1 MKNSNE
7 WIQDIKEKADAR
19 FAEQKRRRKIIAGVS
34 SSAACL
40 ALILCSALML
50 PNTFDS
56 GLTIGVDSSGTTQT
70 LDNSTTPQH
79 PGSSDSQIGA
89 AEPSEEQPDNPP
101 APGPSSESPKPDNP
115 TSTPGTEPEQP
126 NITPLDF
133 TVNNIIGQMSG
144 AKPYRD
150 PAEHYTETWSAQQMV
165 GYLGVDLAQLSTYL
179 PKDLAYVKRDG
190 FTVTYHNDGNIVEDF
205 ASFSYTGT
213 DRRTLTVLASKVG
226 TPYDAV
232 YSLETDN
239 TERIGGVE
247 VLIGGMSKDGTSN
260 DYDFFYA
267 DFEAD
272 GINYRVKADN
282 LTGEEFY
289 KAVEGIIGLK

>member
-7 WIQDIKEKADAR
+7 WIQDIKVKADVR
-19 FAEQKRRRKIIAGVS
+19 FAEQKRRRKIIVSVS

-50 PNTFDS
+50 PNMFDS

-89 AEPSEEQPDNPP
+89 AEPSEEQ
-101 APGPSSESPKPDNP
+101 PDNP

-165 GYLGVDLAQLSTYL
+165 GYLGVDLTQLSPYL
-179 PKDLAYVKRDG
+179 PEDLAYVKRDG
-190 FTVTYHNDGNIVEDF
+190 FTVTFHNDGNIVEDF

-213 DRRTLTVLASKVG
+213 DGRTLTVLASKVG
-226 TPYDAV
+226 TPYDSV
-232 YSLETDN
+232 YSLETNN
-239 TERIGGVE
+239 TENIGGVE
-247 VLIGGMSKDGTSN
+247 ALIGGMSKNAKSD

-267 DFEAD
+267 DFEAN

-289 KAVEGIIGLK
+289 NAVEGIIGLNKISNQV